1 MKIGIITI
9 HNSTNYGACLQ
20 SWALYKFLIDYGY
33 DCEIID
39 LHRPVHQDYIY
50 SKKYVDYNGACVKAQ
65 KFNIKSFIKRYF
77 FRKEIPSYR
86 TERMRKFETFNSQ
99 IKLSA
104 AYRSI
109 DELYSN
115 PPFYDIYITG
125 SDQLWNPTQPFC
137 IEPYFLTFVKSPTA
151 KKISYAA
158 SIGNDTL
165 CEKEMEDFKR
175 WLQSYNH
182 ISVREY
188 EAKEL
193 LESLVG
199 KSISQVSD
207 PTFLL
212 GPEYWRS
219 IAEAPN
225 ENVPYILCFKLNS
238 GCQLTDYVV
247 KIGKELKKQVIIL
260 TPTEDKINNNN
271 CKIVRNAGV
280 EEFLGYIAHADM
292 LISDSF
298 HANVFGLLLGVKNLW
313 AYISPDNHRGSR
325 LRSLFL
331 TFGIQD
337 HFIAP
342 DFSTY
347 AKTLQTDLINHDEIY
362 NIALSEQKKSSDFLL
377 NAINNNN

>member
-39 LHRPVHQDYIY
+39 LHRPVHKDYKY
-50 SKKYVDYNGACVKAQ
+50 SKKYVDYNGACKKAQ
-65 KFNIKSFIKRYF
+65 KFNLKSFIKKYV
-77 FRKEIPSYR
+77 FRKKIPSYKI
-86 TERMRKFETFNSQ
+86 ERMRKFETFNSQ

-115 PPFYDIYITG
+115 PPIYDIYITG

-137 IEPYFLTFVKSPTA
+137 IEPYFLTFVKSPPA

-158 SIGNDTL
+158 SIGHDTL
-165 CEKEMEDFKR
+165 SEKEKEDFKH
-175 WLQSYNH
+175 WLLSYNH

-188 EAKEL
+188 EAKQL
-193 LESLVG
+193 LESLVS
-199 KSISQVSD
+199 KPISQVSD
-207 PTFLL
+207 PTFLI
-212 GPEYWRS
+212 GPDYWRS
-219 IAEAPN
+219 IAKAPN
-225 ENVPYILCFKLNS
+225 EKVPYILCFKLNS
-238 GCQLTDYVV
+238 GCQLVDYVI
-247 KIGKELKKQVIIL
+247 KIGKELNKKVIVL
-260 TPTEDKINNNN
+260 TTTEDNVKN
-271 CKIVRNAGV
+271 CQIVRNAGV

-325 LRSLFL
+325 LRSLFY
-331 TFGIQD
+331 TFGID
-337 HFIAP
+337 NHFIAP
-342 DFSTY
+342 DLSTE
-347 AKTLQTDLINHDEIY
+347 AKTLQSDLINHDEIY
-362 NIALSEQKKSSDFLL
+362 NISISEQKKSSDFLL
-377 NAINNNN
+377 NAIRNNN

>member
-20 SWALYKFLIDYGY
+20 SWALYKFLINYGY

-50 SKKYVDYNGACVKAQ
+50 SKKYVDYNGACKKAQ
-65 KFNIKSFIKRYF
+65 RFNLKSFIKKYVL
-77 FRKEIPSYR
+77 RKKIPSYKI
-86 TERMRKFETFNSQ
+86 ERMRKFETFNSR

-115 PPFYDIYITG
+115 PPIYDIYITG

-137 IEPYFLTFVKSPTA
+137 IEPYFLTFVKSPSA

-158 SIGNDTL
+158 SIGHDTL
-165 CEKEMEDFKR
+165 SEKEKEDFKH
-175 WLQSYNH
+175 WLLSYNH

-188 EAKEL
+188 EAKQL
-193 LESLVG
+193 LESLVS
-199 KSISQVSD
+199 KPISQVSD

-212 GPEYWRS
+212 GPDYWRS
-219 IAEAPN
+219 IAKAPN
-225 ENVPYILCFKLNS
+225 EKVPYILCFKLNS
-238 GCQLTDYVV
+238 GCQLADYVI
-247 KIGKELKKQVIIL
+247 KIGKELNKKVIVL
-260 TPTEDKINNNN
+260 TTTEDNVKS
-271 CKIVRNAGV
+271 CQIVRNAGV

-331 TFGIQD
+331 TFGIHN

-342 DFSTY
+342 DFSTE
-347 AKTLQTDLINHDEIY
+347 AKTLKSDLINNDEIY
-362 NIALSEQKKSSDFLL
+362 RIALSEQKRSSDFLL
-377 NAINNNN
+377 NAIRNKN

>member
-50 SKKYVDYNGACVKAQ
+50 SKKYVDYNGACKKAQ
-65 KFNIKSFIKRYF
+65 RFNLKSFIKKYVL
-77 FRKEIPSYR
+77 RKKIPSYKI
-86 TERMRKFETFNSQ
+86 ERMRKFETFNSQ

-115 PPFYDIYITG
+115 PPSYDIYITG

-137 IEPYFLTFVKSPTA
+137 IEPYFLTFVKSSSA

-158 SIGNDTL
+158 SIGHDTL
-165 CEKEMEDFKR
+165 SEKEKEDFKH
-175 WLQSYNH
+175 WLLSYNH

-188 EAKEL
+188 EAKQL
-193 LESLVG
+193 LESLVS
-199 KSISQVSD
+199 KPISQVSD

-219 IAEAPN
+219 IAKAPN
-225 ENVPYILCFKLNS
+225 EKVPYILCFKLNS
-238 GCQLTDYVV
+238 GCQLADYVI
-247 KIGKELKKQVIIL
+247 KIGKELNKKVIVL
-260 TPTEDKINNNN
+260 TTTRDNIKN
-271 CKIVRNAGV
+271 CQIVRNAGV

-331 TFGIQD
+331 TFGIHN

-342 DFSTY
+342 DFSTE
-347 AKTLQTDLINHDEIY
+347 AKTLKSDLINNDEIY
-362 NIALSEQKKSSDFLL
+362 RIALSEQKRSSDFLL
-377 NAINNNN
+377 NAIRNKN

>member
-50 SKKYVDYNGACVKAQ
+50 SKKYVDYNGACKKAQ
-65 KFNIKSFIKRYF
+65 KFNLKSFIKKYV
-77 FRKEIPSYR
+77 FRKKIPSYKI
-86 TERMRKFETFNSQ
+86 ERMRKFETFNSR

-115 PPFYDIYITG
+115 PPIYDIYITG

-137 IEPYFLTFVKSPTA
+137 IEPYFLTFVKSPSA

-158 SIGNDTL
+158 SIGHDTL
-165 CEKEMEDFKR
+165 SEKEKEDFKH
-175 WLQSYNH
+175 WLLSYNH

-188 EAKEL
+188 EAKQL
-193 LESLVG
+193 LESLVS
-199 KSISQVSD
+199 KPISQVSD

-219 IAEAPN
+219 IAKAPN
-225 ENVPYILCFKLNS
+225 EKVPYILCFKLNS
-238 GCQLTDYVV
+238 GCQLADYVI
-247 KIGKELKKQVIIL
+247 KIGKELNKKVIVL
-260 TPTEDKINNNN
+260 TTTGDNIKN
-271 CKIVRNAGV
+271 CQIVRNAGV

-331 TFGIQD
+331 TFGIHN

-342 DFSTY
+342 DFSTE
-347 AKTLQTDLINHDEIY
+347 AKTLKSDLINNDEIY
-362 NIALSEQKKSSDFLL
+362 KIALSEQKKSSDFLL
-377 NAINNNN
+377 NAIRNKD

>member
-50 SKKYVDYNGACVKAQ
+50 SKKYVDYNGACKKAQ
-65 KFNIKSFIKRYF
+65 KFNLKSFIKKYV
-77 FRKEIPSYR
+77 FRKKIPSYKI
-86 TERMRKFETFNSQ
+86 ERMRKFETFNSQ

-115 PPFYDIYITG
+115 PPSYDIYITG

-137 IEPYFLTFVKSPTA
+137 IEPYFLTFVKSPSA

-158 SIGNDTL
+158 SIGHDTL
-165 CEKEMEDFKR
+165 SEKEKEDFKH
-175 WLQSYNH
+175 WLLSYNH

-188 EAKEL
+188 EAKQL
-193 LESLVG
+193 LESLVS
-199 KSISQVSD
+199 KPISQVSD

-212 GPEYWRS
+212 GPDYWRS
-219 IAEAPN
+219 IAKAPN
-225 ENVPYILCFKLNS
+225 EKVPYILCFKLNS
-238 GCQLTDYVV
+238 GCQLADYVI
-247 KIGKELKKQVIIL
+247 KIGKELNKKVIVL
-260 TPTEDKINNNN
+260 TTTEDNIKN
-271 CKIVRNAGV
+271 CQIVRNAGV

-331 TFGIQD
+331 TFGMHN
-337 HFIAP
+337 HFIAS
-342 DFSTY
+342 DFSTE
-347 AKTLQTDLINHDEIY
+347 AKTLKSDLINNDEIY
-362 NIALSEQKKSSDFLL
+362 KIALSEQKKSSDFLL
-377 NAINNNN
+377 NAIRNNN

>member
-50 SKKYVDYNGACVKAQ
+50 SKKYVDYNGACKKAQ
-65 KFNIKSFIKRYF
+65 RFNLKSFIKKYVL
-77 FRKEIPSYR
+77 RKKIPSYKI
-86 TERMRKFETFNSQ
+86 ERMRKFERFNFQ

-115 PPFYDIYITG
+115 PPSYDIYITG

-137 IEPYFLTFVKSPTA
+137 IEPYFLTFVKSPSA

-158 SIGNDTL
+158 SIGHDTL
-165 CEKEMEDFKR
+165 SEKEKEDFKH
-175 WLQSYNH
+175 WLLSYNH

-188 EAKEL
+188 EAKQL
-193 LESLVG
+193 LESLVS
-199 KSISQVSD
+199 KPISQVSD

-219 IAEAPN
+219 IAKAPN
-225 ENVPYILCFKLNS
+225 EKVPYILCFKLYS
-238 GCQLTDYVV
+238 GCQLADYVI
-247 KIGKELKKQVIIL
+247 KIGKELNKKVIVL
-260 TPTEDKINNNN
+260 TTTGDNIKS
-271 CKIVRNAGV
+271 CQIVRNAGV

-331 TFGIQD
+331 TFGIHN

-342 DFSTY
+342 DFSTE
-347 AKTLQTDLINHDEIY
+347 AKTLKSDLINNDEIY
-362 NIALSEQKKSSDFLL
+362 KIALSEQKKSSDFLL
-377 NAINNNN
+377 NAIRNKN

>member
-50 SKKYVDYNGACVKAQ
+50 SKKYVDYNGACKKAQ
-65 KFNIKSFIKRYF
+65 RFNLKSFIKKYVL
-77 FRKEIPSYR
+77 RKEIPSYR
-86 TERMRKFETFNSQ
+86 IERMRKFETFNSQ

-109 DELYSN
+109 DDLYSN
-115 PPFYDIYITG
+115 PPIYDIYITG

-137 IEPYFLTFVKSPTA
+137 IEPYFLTFVKSPNA

-158 SIGNDTL
+158 SIGHDKL
-165 CEKEMEDFKR
+165 SEKEKSDFKK
-175 WLQSYNH
+175 WLAEYSY
-182 ISVREY
+182 ISVREF
-188 EAKEL
+188 EAKAL
-193 LESLVG
+193 LESFVT
-199 KSISQVSD
+199 KSVCQVAD

-212 GPEYWRS
+212 GPDYWRS
-219 IAEAPN
+219 IAVAPN
-225 ENVPYILCFKLNS
+225 ERESYLLCFKLYN
-238 GCQLTDYVV
+238 GNHLVNYAIR
-247 KIGKELKKQVIIL
+247 IGMELNMKVIVLPNADGVEKQCEVI
-260 TPTEDKINNNN
+260 
-271 CKIVRNAGV
+271 RNAGPK
-280 EEFLGYIAHADM
+280 EFLGYIAQADI

-298 HANVFGLLLGVKNLW
+298 HANVFGLLLGVERQW

-325 LRSLFL
+325 LNSLFT
-331 TFGIQD
+331 TFGIQS

-342 DFSTY
+342 DLSTE
-347 AKTLQTDLINHDEIY
+347 ATCIKSDTINRDETY
-362 NIALSEQKKSSDFLL
+362 RIAIAEQKKSIDYLL
-377 NAINNNN
+377 NAINN